1 VATWSRPARECATVA
16 RPSVATWRQR
26 SEVVW
31 RALLRCVIPRLRRS
45 MIGMLRWSDGGGEVF
60 EGDAEPVVVG
70 DVGSDVVVA
79 AAQVLHQGMAGGED
93 PR

>member
-1 VATWSRPARECATVA
+1 
-16 RPSVATWRQR
+16 
-26 SEVVW
+26 
-31 RALLRCVIPRLRRS
+31 
-45 MIGMLRWSDGGGEVF
+45 MLRWSDGGGEVF

-79 AAQVLHQGMAGGED
+79 AAQVLHEGMAGGED